1 MIGIGIGIPKYYNL
15 GGGGTPPAPFSPLDI
30 PNLKSWHDAT
40 QGISLVEGNVNSW
53 ADQSGNNYHLTAP
66 TSGQRPTYGSVLL
79 NGVAVPDSLTGNKKL
94 YVPNYNLNATIQGGT
109 IFFVAAQ
116 YPGDAAFGRFVS
128 ANYGQQFWTGRQSSN
143 NEIGGAFLANTEP
156 YGTPQSA
163 TNGVFYTAMYLGTTT
178 SSRMSLNGGTLPSPY
193 NYTGTFTPGGMA
205 FFNGADAID
214 SPYDSRKAIAEVI
227 IYDRTLTIAEY
238 TQVLTYLKDKWGHY

>member
-1 MIGIGIGIPKYYNL
+1 MIGIGIGLTKYFNL
-15 GGGGTPPAPFSPLDI
+15 GGGGEPPAPFSPLDI

-40 QGISLVEGNVNSW
+40 QGITLVGGNVNTW

-66 TSGQRPTYGSVLL
+66 TSEQRPSYGPVIL
-79 NGVAVPDSLTGNKKL
+79 NGVPIVDSLMGNKKL
-94 YVPNYNLNATIQGGT
+94 YVPNYNLNVTLQGGT

-116 YPGDAAFGRFVS
+116 YPGDAAYGRFVS
-128 ANYGQQFWTGRQSSN
+128 ANFGQQFWTGRESN
-143 NEIGGAFLANTEP
+143 TEAFGGSFLAANPP

-178 SSRMSLNGGTLPSPY
+178 SSRMSLNGGTLPSPFNY
-193 NYTGTFTPGGMA
+193 NGTYTPGGMA
-205 FFNGADAID
+205 FFNGADAAD

-227 IYDRTLTIAEY
+227 IYDRTLTLSEY